1 MPLISLADG
10 LAHAR
15 EHRYALGA
23 FNVLDSH
30 FLRALF
36 AAARQEN
43 SPFIINI
50 AEVHF
55 KYVSLDSLVE
65 AVKFE
70 AARHD
75 IPVVLNLDHGLHF
88 EAVVRALRLGFSSVM
103 FDGSTLSYEENIR
116 QTREVVKMCH
126 AVGVSVEAEL
136 GAVGGDEGGALYGHA
151 DEALFTDPLR
161 AREFVDQTGIDAL
174 AVAIGNAHGKYKG
187 EPKLDFARLDAIRQ
201 QTGLPLVL
209 HGGSGISDADFRRA
223 IELGIHKINFYTGM
237 SQAAL
242 AAVEQRMAN
251 RQPLYDEFA
260 ELLLGIEGTPGDYR
274 GGQHAG
280 GSCSSDCA
288 VARARLAGG
297 DHPQRAR
304 HRRGTAQRFVDP
316 GENACRAPAAGGGTG
331 WGRSR
336 RGLHYRHARPVSR
349 QPPAGAAHHV
359 CSYLHVTGDD
369 RPQRPAYLF
378 PLAGGQPAAGSA
390 RL

>member
-1 MPLISLADG
+1 MPLIPLAEG

-15 EHRYALGA
+15 EHQYALGA

-36 AAARQEN
+36 AAAKQER

-103 FDGSTLSYEENIR
+103 FDGSTLEYEENIR

-151 DEALFTDPLR
+151 DEAYFTDPAM
-161 AREFVDQTGIDAL
+161 ARDFVDRTGIDAL
-174 AVAIGNAHGKYKG
+174 AVAIGNSHGKYKG
-187 EPKLDFARLDAIRQ
+187 EPRLDFARLDAIRQ

-209 HGGSGISDADFRRA
+209 HGGSGISEADFKRA
-223 IELGIHKINFYTGM
+223 ITLGIHKINFYTGM

-242 AAVEQRMAN
+242 DAVESRMTT
-251 RQPLYDEFA
+251 RQPIYDEFA
-260 ELLLGIEGTPGDYR
+260 ELLLGIEQAIADTVAEQMR
-274 GGQHAG
+274 IF
-280 GSCSSDCA
+280 GSQ
-288 VARARLAGG
+288 GKI
-297 DHPQRAR
+297 
-304 HRRGTAQRFVDP
+304 
-316 GENACRAPAAGGGTG
+316 
-331 WGRSR
+331 
-336 RGLHYRHARPVSR
+336 
-349 QPPAGAAHHV
+349 
-359 CSYLHVTGDD
+359 
-369 RPQRPAYLF
+369 
-378 PLAGGQPAAGSA
+378 
-390 RL
+390 

>member
-10 LAHAR
+10 LDHAR
-15 EHRYALGA
+15 KHRYALGA

-36 AAARQEN
+36 AAARQER

-88 EAVVRALRLGFSSVM
+88 ESVVRALRLGFSSVM
-103 FDGSTLSYEENIR
+103 FDGSTLEYEENIR

-151 DEALFTDPLR
+151 DESLFTDPQL
-161 AREFVDQTGIDAL
+161 ARDFVDRTGIDAL

-187 EPKLDFARLDAIRQ
+187 EPKLDFPRLDAIRQ
-201 QTGLPLVL
+201 QTALPLVL
-209 HGGSGISDADFRRA
+209 HGASSVPQEAVAAVNAHGGNVAGASGVPEDLLRRA
-223 IELGIHKINFYTGM
+223 AASAICNIIFFFNILCSKIHPAIFVRCSRKYRII
-237 SQAAL
+237 
-242 AAVEQRMAN
+242 
-251 RQPLYDEFA
+251 LYDFK
-260 ELLLGIEGTPGDYR
+260 IIR
-274 GGQHAG
+274 
-280 GSCSSDCA
+280 
-288 VARARLAGG
+288 
-297 DHPQRAR
+297 
-304 HRRGTAQRFVDP
+304 
-316 GENACRAPAAGGGTG
+316 
-331 WGRSR
+331 
-336 RGLHYRHARPVSR
+336 
-349 QPPAGAAHHV
+349 
-359 CSYLHVTGDD
+359 
-369 RPQRPAYLF
+369 
-378 PLAGGQPAAGSA
+378 
-390 RL
+390 

>member
-10 LAHAR
+10 LEHAR
-15 EHRYALGA
+15 AHRYALGA

-36 AAARQEN
+36 AAAKQER

-151 DEALFTDPLR
+151 DEAFFT
-161 AREFVDQTGIDAL
+161 
-174 AVAIGNAHGKYKG
+174 
-187 EPKLDFARLDAIRQ
+187 
-201 QTGLPLVL
+201 
-209 HGGSGISDADFRRA
+209 
-223 IELGIHKINFYTGM
+223 
-237 SQAAL
+237 
-242 AAVEQRMAN
+242 
-251 RQPLYDEFA
+251 
-260 ELLLGIEGTPGDYR
+260 
-274 GGQHAG
+274 
-280 GSCSSDCA
+280 
-288 VARARLAGG
+288 
-297 DHPQRAR
+297 
-304 HRRGTAQRFVDP
+304 
-316 GENACRAPAAGGGTG
+316 
-331 WGRSR
+331 
-336 RGLHYRHARPVSR
+336 
-349 QPPAGAAHHV
+349 
-359 CSYLHVTGDD
+359 
-369 RPQRPAYLF
+369 
-378 PLAGGQPAAGSA
+378 
-390 RL
+390 

>member
-1 MPLISLADG
+1 MALISLAQG

-15 EHRYALGA
+15 EHQYALGA

-36 AAARQEN
+36 AAAKQER

-55 KYVSLDSLVE
+55 KYVSLESLVE
-65 AVKFE
+65 AVKYE
-70 AARHD
+70 AAHYD

-88 EAVVRALRLGFSSVM
+88 ESVVRALRLGFTSVM
-103 FDGSTLSYEENIR
+103 FDGSTLEYEENIR

-151 DEALFTDPLR
+151 DEAWFTDPAK
-161 AREFVDQTGIDAL
+161 ARDFVDRTGIDTL

-187 EPKLDFARLDAIRQ
+187 EPKLDFARLEAIRQ

-223 IELGIHKINFYTGM
+223 IGLGIHKINFYTGM

-242 AAVEQRMAN
+242 DAIEARMAN
-251 RQPLYDEFA
+251 RQPIYDEFA
-260 ELLLGIEGTPGDYR
+260 QLLLSVEQAITDTVA
-274 GGQHAG
+274 GQM
-280 GSCSSDCA
+280 
-288 VARARLAGG
+288 RI
-297 DHPQRAR
+297 
-304 HRRGTAQRFVDP
+304 F
-316 GENACRAPAAGGGTG
+316 
-331 WGRSR
+331 
-336 RGLHYRHARPVSR
+336 
-349 QPPAGAAHHV
+349 
-359 CSYLHVTGDD
+359 
-369 RPQRPAYLF
+369 
-378 PLAGGQPAAGSA
+378 GSA
-390 RL
+390 GQL